1 MDAPP
6 ATFEGDFFGL
16 YNPVAYDH
24 GAHDDHGLEEYP
36 NSRPTTP
43 FSTSSVDTDDDLH
56 DLNNTLDDYD
66 EPPKALHPAV
76 LHDINSVDVDLDES
90 HIPEPERHTPSELPR
105 VLEPAAPTHPPY
117 SLSPPTEDSAFSRAT
132 WTSSAIHQQP
142 EEGLRTTKTVITP
155 YPNVHAGAALD
166 TLDDR
171 TTYGGYQAG
180 IEARLG
186 SKNPYAP
193 FASKMEWEIARWAKL
208 RHKGSTAFTELI
220 QIDDLK
226 EHLGL
231 SFSSSRELN
240 MIIDQ
245 KLGARRPPFERH
257 EVIVAGEAFEV
268 YYRDVLGCIKA
279 LFGDP
284 EFAPFLL
291 TTPERHFTDDD
302 QTARVYF
309 DMNTGDWWWT
319 VQEALDRQ
327 QEGSTVIPVIISSD
341 KTQLTMIGNK
351 SAYPVYM
358 TIGNL
363 PKDIRCKPSR
373 RGQILLAYLPTSK
386 LEHIANKA
394 ARRRTLANLY
404 HACLSRVLAPL
415 ETAGYEGLA
424 VASGD
429 GLVRRGHP
437 IFAVHVG
444 DYPEQL
450 LVTGCKNGEC
460 PKCQIPRTE
469 LGRDS
474 DTDRPLRSLQKVLD
488 ALATLDEGP
497 REYAKMC
504 QEAGIKPLFH
514 PFWERLPFT
523 NIFEA
528 ITPDLLHQLYQGVV
542 KHLISWIQDAFGPAE
557 IDARCASLPPNHSLR
572 HFTNGISRLSR
583 VTGGEHQ
590 DMCRI
595 LLGLVIG
602 LPLHNGASPVRLVRA
617 TRALLDFLYLAQY
630 PAHTTDTLK
639 LLDGALQAFHANKSI
654 FVDLGIR
661 EHFKLPKLHFL
672 DHYRH
677 CIELY
682 GTTDNYDTQFSERL
696 HIDFTK
702 EAYRATNHKD
712 EFSQMTT
719 WLERREKMQ
728 QHEAY
733 IAWQLR
739 TGSVLTAAHDASSTS
754 ERPTV
759 TQLPASGQP
768 PVQSNFSPS
777 ALHTPG
783 LPLLSAH
790 PQPSHDP
797 PSTTTNTLDHPII
810 AGALTAPQAP
820 LNSQG
825 GRPRLY
831 PKGTTPPARRPRLQM
846 TRHPSAKAIPFDDI
860 AAKYGARYFRDALA
874 RFVVEHN
881 DLSSTLT
888 RAEIE
893 HKSAGV
899 YFPFRKVPVFHRIK
913 LWIDDPKGLLLL
925 AQVADTV
932 HVQPA
937 RKNKYDNG
945 VAARFDTVLI
955 NTGTGGPTGTSGYR
969 VAQARVVFKI
979 PDGAMSVLFPN
990 RAVARPDHL
999 AYVEWFTPFPS
1010 TPHPDHKLY
1019 KISRS
1024 LTRHGDR
1031 IASIVPIQNI
1041 TRSCHLFPDFSS
1053 TAAPRTWTSSTVL
1066 EDCTSFFVN
1075 SFADR
1080 NTYKLIY

>member
-1 MDAPP
+1 
-6 ATFEGDFFGL
+6 
-16 YNPVAYDH
+16 
-24 GAHDDHGLEEYP
+24 
-36 NSRPTTP
+36 
-43 FSTSSVDTDDDLH
+43 
-56 DLNNTLDDYD
+56 
-66 EPPKALHPAV
+66 
-76 LHDINSVDVDLDES
+76 
-90 HIPEPERHTPSELPR
+90 
-105 VLEPAAPTHPPY
+105 
-117 SLSPPTEDSAFSRAT
+117 
-132 WTSSAIHQQP
+132 
-142 EEGLRTTKTVITP
+142 
-155 YPNVHAGAALD
+155 
-166 TLDDR
+166 
-171 TTYGGYQAG
+171 
-180 IEARLG
+180 
-186 SKNPYAP
+186 
-193 FASKMEWEIARWAKL
+193 MEWEIARWAKL

-386 LEHIANKA
+386 LEHITNKA

-404 HACLSRVLAPL
+404 HACLGRVLAPL

-739 TGSVLTAAHDASSTS
+739 TG
-754 ERPTV
+754 
-759 TQLPASGQP
+759 G
-768 PVQSNFSPS
+768 
-777 ALHTPG
+777 
-783 LPLLSAH
+783 
-790 PQPSHDP
+790 
-797 PSTTTNTLDHPII
+797 
-810 AGALTAPQAP
+810 
-820 LNSQG
+820 
-825 GRPRLY
+825 LY